1 VNGLEYTRYELI
13 RTFRNRRFMIFSLG
27 FPLVLYF
34 VIAGPNRHQ
43 QSYGSSGIS
52 APLYL
57 MVGLA
62 SFGTMNAMLSSGARI
77 AVERTAGWTRQLRLT
92 PLTTRAYFRAKV
104 VTGYAMALCTIGALY
119 AAGISLGVHLSAGTW
134 VRMTLLLLI
143 ALLPFAAL
151 GVLIGHLVSSDAVGP
166 VMGGTTALLAI
177 LGGVW
182 FPIGGGALLVIAE
195 GLPSYWLV
203 QASHVSIGGQGWSD
217 KGWLVVGL
225 WTLAG
230 ALLAMQVYRRDT
242 KRA

>member
-43 QSYGSSGIS
+43 HNYGSSGIS

-104 VTGYAMALCTIGALY
+104 VTGYAMALCTIGVLY
-119 AAGISLGVHLSAGTW
+119 AAGISMGVHLSAGTW

-217 KGWLVVGL
+217 KGWLIVGL
-225 WTLAG
+225 WTLVG